1 MLGTESIDNNNNNK
15 KKPYS
20 CYDPIMKNV
29 FDILKNMVVL
39 GFNYYQ
45 VLKKLLKISIDYI
58 LSKKH
63 LRKNFIIILLK

>member
-1 MLGTESIDNNNNNK
+1 
-15 KKPYS
+15 
-20 CYDPIMKNV
+20 MKNV

-63 LRKNFIIILLK
+63 LRKNIIIILLK